1 MTQTPP
7 RWDLSPIYASLED
20 PSFTE
25 DMRAIGTDTE
35 QTAAFFE
42 RELLPLAEQPAPA
55 ETLSARLGQLVEA
68 LNALMLKAS
77 RLGTFLNG
85 LTTTDS
91 YDKAAEKL
99 QSQFYIALLPFS
111 NFMVKAQ
118 AWLGK
123 VAVQLPE
130 ALKVPGP
137 AREHAF
143 FLLENA
149 EQSRY
154 LMSEKEEVLA
164 NMLTLSGGTAWGDLQ
179 GTLTSQKTVAFE
191 LDGESKA
198 LPMPALINLRSHPDA
213 DVRERAYK
221 LEQQVWEEMKE
232 PLAACLN
239 GVKGETNTL
248 NKLRGREDCL
258 HQSLDQARID
268 RTTLEAMISAIQ
280 DALPMFRDYFRAKAK
295 ILGQEKLPWWSLF
308 APIGKVEKTYTF
320 DEAKALVLTH
330 FGSFTPELAA
340 FARRAFEENWIDAE
354 QRPGKRGGAY
364 CMGIDA
370 IKQSRVMCNFDGSL
384 DQVMTI
390 AHELGHGFHNYC
402 AYQVD
407 KTPLQSE
414 TPMTLAETASIMCET
429 IVFNAILKTVTN
441 PEEERAILETSISS
455 DAQVTVDILSRFL
468 FEKEVFARRDKGTL
482 SADEISEVMLQAQR
496 DSYGDGL
503 DEEVLNK
510 FAWTWKPHY
519 YSPGLAFYNFPY
531 AFGMLF
537 AKGLYAIYRERGEAF
552 VNDYK
557 ALLASTGEGTAAELA
572 ARFGID
578 IRSKAFWKS
587 SLDEIGERIQRYISL

>member
-35 QTAAFFE
+35 QIAAFFE

-248 NKLRGREDCL
+248 NKLRGR
-258 HQSLDQARID
+258 
-268 RTTLEAMISAIQ
+268 
-280 DALPMFRDYFRAKAK
+280 
-295 ILGQEKLPWWSLF
+295 
-308 APIGKVEKTYTF
+308 
-320 DEAKALVLTH
+320 
-330 FGSFTPELAA
+330 
-340 FARRAFEENWIDAE
+340 
-354 QRPGKRGGAY
+354 KR
-364 CMGIDA
+364 
-370 IKQSRVMCNFDGSL
+370 
-384 DQVMTI
+384 
-390 AHELGHGFHNYC
+390 
-402 AYQVD
+402 
-407 KTPLQSE
+407 
-414 TPMTLAETASIMCET
+414 
-429 IVFNAILKTVTN
+429 
-441 PEEERAILETSISS
+441 
-455 DAQVTVDILSRFL
+455 
-468 FEKEVFARRDKGTL
+468 
-482 SADEISEVMLQAQR
+482 
-496 DSYGDGL
+496 
-503 DEEVLNK
+503 
-510 FAWTWKPHY
+510 
-519 YSPGLAFYNFPY
+519 FYNRYDHRRNGVDFGNT
-531 AFGMLF
+531 AFCSGDE
-537 AKGLYAIYRERGEAF
+537 KWKRSR
-552 VNDYK
+552 K
-557 ALLASTGEGTAAELA
+557 TA
-572 ARFGID
+572 RD
-578 IRSKAFWKS
+578 
-587 SLDEIGERIQRYISL
+587 D